1 MNKKQQ
7 QSPKEKALTAT
18 NKFRNLFQSIGVKLF
33 TIFVVSII
41 VFVFTVGMISYTVSK
56 QAIEKKVAQSSYQ
69 TIIQVSEKIDMLMKQ
84 YEKMSMQL
92 MFDANIKSH
101 IELIRALDSS
111 TYDYIQA
118 VKKLEDSLLSY
129 TLGNELINEVYI
141 IPINSKDGKMYT
153 SQAMRLIPENMLT
166 SDWFQRAVKLDGK
179 LLWTEMA
186 KSGINSV
193 KQSTF
198 GVARTLQKI
207 GSTESEYVIMIEL
220 KGSAI
225 DSILTSIDLGEES
238 TLQVITK
245 AGNYMIAKD
254 HAELMNETV
263 PAWLTPKEESTT
275 NKLWSGTYNTKSDNG
290 DAMLTIYHEIAASD
304 WLLVGSVPVKVLVKD
319 ANKILIAT
327 FFIMLVAAII
337 AVGIGYLVMRMISKP
352 LKNISSLM
360 NEGAQGKLSVRA
372 KSKSNDEIGQLSKS
386 FNLMM
391 EQISNLVKQTEDS
404 AKSVL
409 ETATFLSEA
418 SRTTALS
425 AREIAVA
432 TEEIA
437 KGATSLA
444 TEAERGNELTN
455 DMASQM
461 QRVVQANQ
469 LMDQS
474 VHQVDES
481 SSLGVSNM
489 ASLMDRTAS
498 TTDLMQSL
506 AGRVNQL
513 SESTAHIRKIMD
525 VLNGMTKQTNILS
538 LNATIEAARAGSAGK
553 GFMVVADEIRNLA
566 DQSHNSIDVVNQ
578 ITERIQQEIKETVD
592 ALSSVFPIFE
602 VQAEAVKE
610 TDSIFGQVREQ
621 MSGMI
626 GSLDYVTGSLDQ
638 LNQAQSTL
646 VEAMSNVS
654 AVAEEASATSEEV
667 ASLSGEQLNIASRLV
682 ELSQQLEVVST
693 QLKESL
699 SHFSLK

>member
-1 MNKKQQ
+1 MGKKLHL
-7 QSPKEKALTAT
+7 PKEKALSAT
-18 NKFRNLFQSIGVKLF
+18 SKFRNLFQSIGVKLF
-33 TIFVVSII
+33 AIFVVSII
-41 VFVFTVGMISYTVSK
+41 IFVFTVGMISYTVSK
-56 QAIEKKVAQSSYQ
+56 QAIEKKVTQSSYQ
-69 TIIQVSEKIDMLMKQ
+69 TIIQVAEKIDMLMKQ

-92 MFDANIKSH
+92 MFDASIKSN
-101 IELIRALDSS
+101 IEYIRALDTSS
-111 TYDYIQA
+111 YDYIQA
-118 VKKLEDSLLSY
+118 VSKLEEALLNY
-129 TLGNELINEVYI
+129 TLGNDLINEVYI
-141 IPINSKDGKMYT
+141 IPINAKDGKMYT
-153 SQAMRLIPENMLT
+153 SQAMRELPESVSN
-166 SDWFQRAVKLDGK
+166 SEWFAKAIKLDGK
-179 LLWTEMA
+179 LVWTDMM
-186 KSGINSV
+186 KSGLNSS

-207 GSTESEYVIMIEL
+207 GSTESEYVVLIEI

-225 DSILTSIDLGEES
+225 DSIISSIDLGEES
-238 TLQVITK
+238 TIQAITK
-245 AGNYMIAKD
+245 AGSYMIAKD
-254 HAELMNETV
+254 HAELMNEAV
-263 PAWLTPKEESTT
+263 PAWLIPNEDSST
-275 NKLWSGTYNTKSDNG
+275 NKLWSGTYNADSDNG

-304 WLLVGSVPVKVLVKD
+304 WLLVGTVPVKVLVKD
-319 ANKILIAT
+319 ANMILMAT
-327 FFIMLVAAII
+327 FIIMFVAAII
-337 AVGIGYLVMRMISKP
+337 AVGIGYFVMRMISKP
-352 LKNISSLM
+352 LKQLSNLM

-372 KSKSNDEIGQLSKS
+372 VSKSNDEIGQLSKS
-386 FNLMM
+386 FNIMM
-391 EQISNLVKQTEDS
+391 EQISDLVRQTEES

-409 ETATFLSEA
+409 ETATYLSEA
-418 SRTTALS
+418 SRTTAVS

-469 LMDQS
+469 MMDQS

-489 ASLMDRTAS
+489 ASLMDRTDS
-498 TTDLMQSL
+498 TSNLMQSL
-506 AGRVNQL
+506 AERVNKL

-538 LNATIEAARAGSAGK
+538 LNATIEAARAGTAGK

-602 VQAEAVKE
+602 MQSEAVKE
-610 TDSIFGQVREQ
+610 TDSIFGQVRDQ

-693 QLKESL
+693 QLKDSL

>member
-1 MNKKQQ
+1 MENEER
-7 QSPKEKALTAT
+7 SPKKKMLSTT
-18 NKFRNLFQSIGVKLF
+18 SKLQNLFQSIGVKLF
-33 TIFVVSII
+33 ALFVVSII
-41 VFVFTVGMISYTVSK
+41 IFVFTVGMISYNVSK
-56 QAIEKKVAQSSYQ
+56 QAIEKKVSQSSHQ
-69 TIIQVSEKIDMLMKQ
+69 TIIQVAEKIDMLMKQ

-92 MFDANIKSH
+92 MFDASIKSY
-101 IELIRALDSS
+101 IEVIRTLDTG
-111 TYDYIQA
+111 TYDYMQA
-118 VKKLEDSLLSY
+118 ASNLEKSLLNY
-129 TLGNELINEVYI
+129 TLGNDLINEVYI
-141 IPINSKDGKMYT
+141 IPINSKDGKMFT
-153 SQAMRLIPENMLT
+153 SQAMQEIPEHVAT
-166 SDWFQRAVKLDGK
+166 SDWFTRAVKNDGS
-179 LLWTEMA
+179 LLWTDMMKSALNDA
-186 KSGINSV
+186 KV
-193 KQSTF
+193 STF

-207 GSTESEYVIMIEL
+207 DSNESEYVILLEI
-220 KGSAI
+220 KSSAI
-225 DSILTSIDLGEES
+225 ESIISSIDLGEES
-238 TLQVITK
+238 TIQAITK
-245 AGNYMIAKD
+245 AGSYLIAKD
-254 HAELMNETV
+254 HAQLTNEPV
-263 PAWLTPKEESTT
+263 PSWLLPKEDTTT
-275 NKLWSGTYNTKSDNG
+275 NREWTGTYHAEFDNG
-290 DAMLTIYHEIAASD
+290 DSMLTIYHEIEASD
-304 WLLVGSVPVKVLVKD
+304 WLLVGTVPVKFLVKD
-319 ANKILIAT
+319 ANAILIIT
-327 FFIMLVAAII
+327 LVIMVAAAAI
-337 AVGIGYLVMRMISKP
+337 AVGLGFFVMRMISKP
-352 LKNISSLM
+352 LKQLSSLM

-372 KSKSNDEIGQLSKS
+372 VSTSNDEIGQLSHS

-409 ETATFLSEA
+409 ETATYLSDA

-437 KGATSLA
+437 KGAMSLA

-455 DMASQM
+455 SMASQM
-461 QRVVQANQ
+461 KRVVHANQ

-489 ASLMDRTAS
+489 GLLMDRTAS
-498 TTDLMQSL
+498 TTNLMQSL
-506 AGRVNQL
+506 AARVNKL

-553 GFMVVADEIRNLA
+553 GFMVVADEIRNLS
-566 DQSHNSIDVVNQ
+566 DQTHNSIDVVNQ

-602 VQAEAVKE
+602 MQSEAVKE
-610 TDSIFGQVREQ
+610 TDTIFGQVREQ

-626 GSLDYVTGSLDQ
+626 GSLDHVTGSLDQ

-654 AVAEEASATSEEV
+654 SVAEEASATSEEV

-693 QLKESL
+693 QLKDSL